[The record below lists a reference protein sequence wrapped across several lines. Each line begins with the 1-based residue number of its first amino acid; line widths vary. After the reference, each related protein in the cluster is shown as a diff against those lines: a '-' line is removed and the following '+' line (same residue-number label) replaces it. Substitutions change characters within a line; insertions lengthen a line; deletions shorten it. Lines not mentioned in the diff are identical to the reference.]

1 MGLLT
6 PDLSNFRDTRG
17 TNSRPKL
24 HTKLEISTSNI
35 KEKDV
40 ELLGAGCRSPNN
52 WPIELG

>member
-6 PDLSNFRDTRG
+6 PDLSDFRDTRG
-17 TNSRPKL
+17 TNGRPKL

-35 KEKDV
+35 IEKDV